1 MRILGLF
8 SEGEGIWWLD
18 LKKVIKGNIKNNIK
32 QCLKINIIAS
42 DYVRYKDNVTN
53 SVTSLF
59 QMCQDVTSGGRGGFD
74 EECFGWKTFKK
85 L

>member
-1 MRILGLF
+1 M
-8 SEGEGIWWLD
+8 
-18 LKKVIKGNIKNNIK
+18 IKGNIKNNIK

-59 QMCQDVTSGGRGGFD
+59 QMCQNVTSGGRRGFE
-74 EECFGWKTFKK
+74 EECFGWKT
-85 L
+85 